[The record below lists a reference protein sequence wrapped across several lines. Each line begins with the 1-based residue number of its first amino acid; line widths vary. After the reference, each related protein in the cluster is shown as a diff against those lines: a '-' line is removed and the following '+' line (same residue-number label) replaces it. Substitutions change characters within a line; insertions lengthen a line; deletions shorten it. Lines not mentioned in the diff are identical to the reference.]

1 MNTKLRIVAIVVG
14 TLIALC
20 SAGSAP
26 QRLLL

>member
-1 MNTKLRIVAIVVG
+1 MNTKLRIVAVVG